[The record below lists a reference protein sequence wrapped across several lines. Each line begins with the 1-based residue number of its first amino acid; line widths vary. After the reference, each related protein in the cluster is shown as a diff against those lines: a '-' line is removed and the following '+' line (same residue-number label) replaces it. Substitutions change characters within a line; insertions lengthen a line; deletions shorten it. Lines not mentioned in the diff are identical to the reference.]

1 MKKLFISQPMKGLTS
16 EEIAADRAR
25 ILAFAEN
32 ALRANFKD
40 YEILDTYFSGSDDW
54 TSIDYLAESIKYL
67 GKADM
72 AVFGKGWSK
81 NRGCKIEHLVC
92 EEYDIPYL
100 QEDISESVAEEDD
113 FSGADGAPEFW
124 TEF

>member
-1 MKKLFISQPMKGLTS
+1 MKGLTS

-25 ILAFAEN
+25 ILASAEN
-32 ALRANFKD
+32 ALGANFKD

-54 TSIDYLAESIKYL
+54 TSIDYLAESIRYL

-81 NRGCKIEHLVC
+81 SGGCRVEHLVC

-100 QEDISESVAEEDD
+100 QEDVSESAVEEED
-113 FSGADGAPEFW
+113 FSGVDEAPEF
-124 TEF
+124 